1 MYVFGKTWAFV
12 AINAIK
18 LDDECPTRVTKVRA
32 S

>member
-12 AINAIK
+12 AIK